1 MDNMPKFNPTVTP
14 ALQVSPIVIDPP
26 VVSVTSASA
35 PAPQFVTG
43 VPTVRAYSVSGR
55 SPCRMKLIRV
65 SLRLPYIYEMK
76 AVTSVANL
84 HVLCPQGEHCN
95 IDSKLFVSLG
105 VEVADG

>member
-14 ALQVSPIVIDPP
+14 ALHVSPIVIDPP

-55 SPCRMKLIRV
+55 SP
-65 SLRLPYIYEMK
+65 
-76 AVTSVANL
+76 SVANL